1 MPAKRKGGG
10 QWGIT
15 WAEVADSVADHQLH
29 YSCRLEFGVVRTSYG
44 KNGRGECWLV
54 SCRAI
59 AGRDG
64 AYRHEGYAECSVG
77 GASGASSFPG
87 AFVRTIIDSTL
98 DLDKRR
104 RNKAHDRDNPVPP
117 RT

>member
-1 MPAKRKGGG
+1 MPGKNKGGG
-10 QWGIT
+10 QWGIS
-15 WAEVADSVADHQLH
+15 WAEVADTIADHQLH
-29 YSCRLEFGVVRTSYG
+29 YSCRLEFGVLRTSYA
-44 KNGRGECWLV
+44 KSGRGEHWLV

-77 GASGASSFPG
+77 GVSGASSFPG
-87 AFVRTIIDSTL
+87 AFVRTIIDASM
-98 DLDKRR
+98 DLDRR
-104 RNKAHDRDNPVPP
+104 RRDKAHDRDNPVPP